1 MAELL
6 PTLYKI
12 NEGFPSFY
20 EIKLRNNNMKFSGKN
35 VLVTGS
41 SRGIGAEIAKTLASF
56 GLKVWINYRS
66 GAEQADAVK
75 QEIENAGGKA
85 AVIGF
90 DVCDESAFIDA
101 IKTIIDSDG
110 ELSYLVNNAGITNDK
125 LALRMKTQ
133 DFMNVINANLTSCFI
148 GCREAMKV
156 MRKKKF
162 GSVVN
167 IASIVGE
174 TGNAGQTNYVAS
186 KGGVI
191 AMSKSFAQEAGT
203 SGIRFNSVTPGFIAT
218 EMTEILSDEIK
229 DSFTSK
235 IPMKRFGN
243 PSEVA
248 EAVAFLLSDYSSYIT
263 GETLKVNGG
272 MNMA

>member
-1 MAELL
+1 
-6 PTLYKI
+6 
-12 NEGFPSFY
+12 
-20 EIKLRNNNMKFSGKN
+20 MKFSGKN

-41 SRGIGAEIAKTLASF
+41 SRGIGAEIARTLAGF

-66 GAEQADAVK
+66 GAVEADAVK
-75 QEIENAGGKA
+75 ASIEENGGQA

-90 DVCDESAFIDA
+90 DVSDEAAFIDA
-101 IKTIIDSDG
+101 VKTIVDSDG

-125 LALRMKTQ
+125 LALRMKTE
-133 DFMNVINANLTSCFI
+133 DFVSVINANLTSTFI
-148 GCREAMKV
+148 GSREFFKAA
-156 MRKKKF
+156 RKKKF

-174 TGNAGQTNYVAS
+174 TGNAGQTNYTAS

-191 AMSKSFAQEAGT
+191 AMTKSFALEAAT
-203 SGIRFNSVTPGFIAT
+203 SGIRYNIVTPGFIST
-218 EMTEILSDEIK
+218 EMTEVLSDEIK
-229 DSFTSK
+229 NALNAK
-235 IPMKRFGN
+235 IPMSRMGQAR
-243 PSEVA
+243 EIA
-248 EAVAFLLSDYSSYIT
+248 EATAFLLSDHASYIT

>member
-1 MAELL
+1 
-6 PTLYKI
+6 
-12 NEGFPSFY
+12 
-20 EIKLRNNNMKFSGKN
+20 MKFSGKN
-35 VLVTGS
+35 VLITGS
-41 SRGIGAEIAKTLASF
+41 SRGIGAEIAKTLAGF

-66 GAEQADAVK
+66 GAVQADAVK
-75 QEIENAGGKA
+75 ETIEAEGGNA

-90 DVCDESAFIDA
+90 DVSDEKAFIDA
-101 IKTIIDSDG
+101 IKTIVDSDG

-125 LALRMKTQ
+125 LALRMKKD
-133 DFMNVINANLTSCFI
+133 DFMSVINANLTSCFI
-148 GCREAMKV
+148 GCREAMKA

-174 TGNAGQTNYVAS
+174 TGNGGQTNYAAS

-191 AMSKSFAQEAGT
+191 AMSKSFAIEAAT

-218 EMTEILSDEIK
+218 EMTDALSDEIK

-248 EAVAFLLSDYSSYIT
+248 QGVAFLLSDYSSYIT
-263 GETLKVNGG
+263 GETLKINGG

>member
-1 MAELL
+1 
-6 PTLYKI
+6 
-12 NEGFPSFY
+12 
-20 EIKLRNNNMKFSGKN
+20 MKFSGKN

-41 SRGIGAEIAKTLASF
+41 SRGIGAEIAKTLAAY

-66 GAEQADAVK
+66 GAAEADAVK
-75 QEIENAGGKA
+75 ESIEAAGGNA

-90 DVCDESAFIDA
+90 DVSDEGAFVDA
-101 IKTIIDSDG
+101 IKTIVDSDG

-125 LALRMKTQ
+125 LALRMKTA
-133 DFMNVINANLTSCFI
+133 DFMSVINANLTSCFI
-148 GCREAMKV
+148 GCRESMKV

-162 GSVVN
+162 GAVVS

-174 TGNAGQTNYVAS
+174 TGNAGQTNYAAS

-191 AMSKSFAQEAGT
+191 AMSKSFAIEAAT
-203 SGIRFNSVTPGFIAT
+203 SGIRYNVITPGFIAT
-218 EMTEILSDEIK
+218 EMTDALSPEIK
-229 DSFTSK
+229 DGFTSK
-235 IPMKRFGN
+235 IPMNRFGN
-243 PSEVA
+243 ASEVA
-248 EAVAFLLSDYSSYIT
+248 EATAFLLSDHSSYIT

>member
-1 MAELL
+1 
-6 PTLYKI
+6 
-12 NEGFPSFY
+12 
-20 EIKLRNNNMKFSGKN
+20 MKFSGKN

-41 SRGIGAEIAKTLASF
+41 SRGIGAEIAKTLAGF

-66 GAEQADAVK
+66 GATEADAVK
-75 QEIENAGGKA
+75 EAIENAGGSA

-90 DVCDESAFIDA
+90 DVSDETAYIDA
-101 IKTIIDSDG
+101 IKTIVESDG

-125 LALRMKTQ
+125 LALRMKTA
-133 DFMNVINANLTSCFI
+133 DFMSVINANLTSAFI
-148 GCREAMKV
+148 GSREFFKV
-156 MRKKKF
+156 ARKKKF

-174 TGNAGQTNYVAS
+174 TGNAGQTNYTAS
-186 KGGVI
+186 KGGVV
-191 AMSKSFAQEAGT
+191 AMTKSFAHEAAT
-203 SGIRFNSVTPGFIAT
+203 SGIRYNSLTPGFIST

-229 DSFTSK
+229 SGINAK
-235 IPMKRFGN
+235 IPMNRMGQAK
-243 PSEVA
+243 EVA
-248 EAVAFLLSDYSSYIT
+248 EATAFLLSDHASYIT

>member
-1 MAELL
+1 
-6 PTLYKI
+6 
-12 NEGFPSFY
+12 
-20 EIKLRNNNMKFSGKN
+20 MKFSGKN

-41 SRGIGAEIAKTLASF
+41 SRGIGAEIAKTLADL

-66 GAEQADAVK
+66 GAAEADKVK
-75 QEIENAGGKA
+75 GEIESNGGNA

-90 DVCDESAFIDA
+90 DVSDEKAFVDA

-125 LALRMKTQ
+125 LALRMKTD
-133 DFMNVINANLTSCFI
+133 DFMQVINANLTSAFI
-148 GCREAMKV
+148 GCREFFKAA
-156 MRKKKF
+156 RKKKF

-167 IASIVGE
+167 VASIVGE
-174 TGNAGQTNYVAS
+174 TGNGGQTNYAAS
-186 KGGVI
+186 KGGMI
-191 AMSKSFAQEAGT
+191 AMTKSFAIEAAT

-218 EMTEILSDEIK
+218 EMTDVLADDIK
-229 DSFTSK
+229 KSFTDK
-235 IPMKRFGN
+235 IPMNRFGEAK
-243 PSEVA
+243 EVA
-248 EAVAFLLSDYSSYIT
+248 EAVAFLLSDHSSYIT